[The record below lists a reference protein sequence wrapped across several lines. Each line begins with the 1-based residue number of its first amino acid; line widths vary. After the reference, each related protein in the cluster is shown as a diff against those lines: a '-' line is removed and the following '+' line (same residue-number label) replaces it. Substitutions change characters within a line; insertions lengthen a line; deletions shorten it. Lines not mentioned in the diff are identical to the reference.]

1 MADGSI
7 DAVVCDPPYNLSS
20 SGTTNPGRTSWAYF
34 RTAVNTEPVPEGKV
48 RRPKKSASARGF
60 MGMAWDGT
68 GIIFTQ
74 DLWCEVYRVLA
85 PGGVIKAFG
94 GTRTYHRMAL
104 AMEEAGF
111 VDVGIEAWAYGSGF
125 AKGLN
130 IGKAID
136 KMAGADG
143 DTHAA
148 VQAYLRECREA
159 LRLSKSEVDKLVF
172 GGTTRYSWVEGRG
185 GVRSNEVYLPTPEE
199 WFRLKPVLGLDDRF
213 DAYIQEAIPSREHR
227 YRADGGKATLVG
239 TTSGD
244 WGYQKGGERWDG
256 TQRVTTPHTEAAR
269 QWEGWNTAL
278 KPAWEPVVVARKPVG
293 CGVSPTHPQGQL

>member
-1 MADGSI
+1 M
-7 DAVVCDPPYNLSS
+7 
-20 SGTTNPGRTSWAYF
+20 
-34 RTAVNTEPVPEGKV
+34 
-48 RRPKKSASARGF
+48 
-60 MGMAWDGT
+60 
-68 GIIFTQ
+68 
-74 DLWCEVYRVLA
+74 
-85 PGGVIKAFG
+85 
-94 GTRTYHRMAL
+94 
-104 AMEEAGF
+104 
-111 VDVGIEAWAYGSGF
+111 
-125 AKGLN
+125 
-130 IGKAID
+130 
-136 KMAGADG
+136 
-143 DTHAA
+143 
-148 VQAYLRECREA
+148 
-159 LRLSKSEVDKLVF
+159 VF